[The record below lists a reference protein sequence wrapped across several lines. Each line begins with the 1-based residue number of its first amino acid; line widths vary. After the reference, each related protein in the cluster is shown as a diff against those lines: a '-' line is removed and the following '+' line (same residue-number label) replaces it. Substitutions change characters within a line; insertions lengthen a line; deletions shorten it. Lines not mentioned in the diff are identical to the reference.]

1 MQGLSFASLKKHT
14 ALIPLFVCVGVGCV
28 GSIFYLGRLGFRN
41 PEVSWNKRGDQ
52 QPWNEYTEKQ
62 YKFYSPNVDYKKL
75 ESPAPKY

>member
-62 YKFYSPNVDYKKL
+62 YKVTVNRVKYIVL
-75 ESPAPKY
+75 ESL